1 MGLAMPPLLILLLI
15 LGFSAAN
22 VAAIIYLTGVVKMNH
37 EELAAKLNA
46 YAAQLAKVKTE
57 VQALKDAITN
67 ADNVPLSVV
76 DAANAVGVA
85 LGEVDDLNPDA

>member
-1 MGLAMPPLLILLLI
+1 MPSLLALLVILAV
-15 LGFSAAN
+15 SAGTL
-22 VAAIIYLTGVVKMNH
+22 AAILYLTGVVKMNH
-37 EELAAKLNA
+37 EELTAKLNA
-46 YAAQLAKVKTE
+46 YATQLAKVKAE

-67 ADNVPLSVV
+67 ASEVPQTVV